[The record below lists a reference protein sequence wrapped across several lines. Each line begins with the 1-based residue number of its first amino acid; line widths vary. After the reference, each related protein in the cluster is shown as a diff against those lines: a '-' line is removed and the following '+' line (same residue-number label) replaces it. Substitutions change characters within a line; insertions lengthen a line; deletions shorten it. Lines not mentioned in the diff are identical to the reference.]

1 MIHQAL
7 KRLEY
12 RGYDSVGE
20 VTVEGSRL
28 FVKKDSGRLEE
39 VHQKYN
45 LDDLPGSTGVGHTR
59 WATHGRPVQENA
71 HPQVDCHS
79 RIAVVHNGI
88 IENYVDFKR
97 DLEAKGHK
105 FFSRTDTEIVPHQ
118 VEEYVK
124 QGMSLEEAFRK
135 TLSQLE
141 GAYSLVLLSSLVPRT
156 IICARQESPLVLGI
170 GQGESY
176 CASDISAFLPLTKRA
191 VVLEEGEMAI
201 LNPSGIKILKTRD
214 AEPVNR
220 DPISITW
227 SVESATKEGFRHFM
241 LKEVHEQVQTI
252 KDAMRTHQIYYD
264 LMAGK
269 LAEAK
274 RIFVAAC
281 GTSYHAGLVGSFA
294 LTRLAGLDARV
305 VIASE
310 LSEEVLDLVDK
321 NTAILAVSQSGETM
335 DTLNAVRDSKA
346 KGASILSITNVMG
359 SQATRDADGVLYIG
373 QNCGPEIGVAGTKTF
388 TSQVAV
394 LLRLAAALA
403 KNKGREKEQR
413 AREVVDALY
422 RTPEIIQDI
431 LHTKEEVVRRIA
443 LSIIGAP
450 SICFLGRGV
459 SVATA
464 LEGRLK
470 LLELSYVPA
479 IAYPAGES
487 KHGFISVI
495 EEGFPVV
502 FVAPKDETHKKVIGN
517 IMEMKARG
525 ARIISLIQEGD
536 DEVRSLSDDVVE
548 IPGGKLPSLVSPIAY
563 TVPLQLLA
571 YYLSVGKGHDPDYPR
586 NLAKSVTVE

>member
-346 KGASILSITNVMG
+346 KGAY
-359 SQATRDADGVLYIG
+359 Q
-373 QNCGPEIGVAGTKTF
+373 
-388 TSQVAV
+388 
-394 LLRLAAALA
+394 
-403 KNKGREKEQR
+403 
-413 AREVVDALY
+413 
-422 RTPEIIQDI
+422 
-431 LHTKEEVVRRIA
+431 
-443 LSIIGAP
+443 
-450 SICFLGRGV
+450 
-459 SVATA
+459 
-464 LEGRLK
+464 
-470 LLELSYVPA
+470 
-479 IAYPAGES
+479 
-487 KHGFISVI
+487 
-495 EEGFPVV
+495 
-502 FVAPKDETHKKVIGN
+502 
-517 IMEMKARG
+517 
-525 ARIISLIQEGD
+525 
-536 DEVRSLSDDVVE
+536 VRS
-548 IPGGKLPSLVSPIAY
+548 
-563 TVPLQLLA
+563 
-571 YYLSVGKGHDPDYPR
+571 
-586 NLAKSVTVE
+586 